1 MLRLDLRYDQV
12 KEQSFRRQMKIES
25 SDADIETLLGSR
37 FFEIPRFQRP
47 YSWEEENILD
57 LWNDLVSA
65 QTSEYFIGSMVV
77 YRKDKLRYG
86 VVDGQQRLTTLTI
99 LLCAIRDKFLE
110 IGKRDLAEGV
120 HQLIERK
127 DISNHA
133 QYVVDTETS
142 FPYFQEHIQKFDSDP
157 EVETQ
162 IRSEER
168 NLRNAHDKFQSLID
182 GSVNAI
188 KNDPAK
194 SDETKDREVLR
205 RLTLLRDAVLN
216 LKVIFVILDDE
227 DDAYI
232 IFETLNTR
240 GKDLALSDLVKN
252 HFAKHLRTKG
262 VVDSVKIKWGQLL
275 ETLSNSSEDLSID
288 TFIYHFWASR
298 YESIPLK
305 SLFPK
310 IKKSITKQL
319 ARQYLDDFISDSR
332 IYRSLYEST
341 YAWDKN
347 EAEAMRSLQALRL
360 FKVVQP
366 IPATLAL
373 VRSYRSNVI
382 KYAKLRDALLAIE
395 SFHFHFTAITSSRSS
410 GGISAMYSSFAQ
422 RLFSCSSPQ
431 AASTEISSLIRK
443 LQDRIPA
450 FDEFKHG
457 FSTLVFTNSNSKQK
471 NLVRYILRR
480 FSLYHEYKTPVDY
493 DELTIEHIY
502 PQSQINEL
510 WPESLVGSIGNLVL
524 LDEKTNGKLGS
535 KDFNAKMKH
544 LSDCGYT
551 LPCALTRANSWTPD
565 EVKNHTFEMAETA
578 YHHIWKI

>member
-1 MLRLDLRYDQV
+1 
-12 KEQSFRRQMKIES
+12 MKIES
-25 SDADIETLLGSR
+25 SDADIETLLGSK

-57 LWNDLVSA
+57 LWNDLVSTQA
-65 QTSEYFIGSMVV
+65 SEYFIGSMVV

-99 LLCAIRDKFLE
+99 LLCAIRNKFLE
-110 IGKRDLAEGV
+110 IGKRDLAEGI
-120 HQLIERK
+120 HQLVERK
-127 DISNHA
+127 DRSNHD

-157 EVETQ
+157 EVEVQ
-162 IRSEER
+162 IKSEER
-168 NLRNAHDKFQSLID
+168 NLRNAHDKFVSLINKSID
-182 GSVNAI
+182 SI

-194 SDETKDREVLR
+194 PDDAKDREVLQ
-205 RLTLLRDAVLN
+205 RLMLLRDAVFN
-216 LKVIFVILDDE
+216 LKVIFVVLDEE

-319 ARQYLDDFISDSR
+319 AMQYLDDFISDSR

-341 YAWDKN
+341 YEWNSN
-347 EAEAMRSLQALRL
+347 ETEAMRSLQALRL

-373 VRSYRSNVI
+373 VRSYRSNI
-382 KYAKLRDALLAIE
+382 IRYAKLRDALLAIE
-395 SFHFHFTAITSSRSS
+395 SFHFQFTAITSSRSS

-422 RLFSCSSPQ
+422 RLFSCANSQ
-431 AASTEISSLIRK
+431 EASNEINSLVRK
-443 LQDRIPA
+443 LRDRVPA
-450 FDEFKHG
+450 FEEFKLG
-457 FSTLVFTNSNSKQK
+457 FNALVFTNSNSKQK
-471 NLVRYILRR
+471 NLIRYVLRR
-480 FSLYHEYKTPVDY
+480 FSLHHEYKTPVDY
-493 DELTIEHIY
+493 DELTIEHVY
-502 PQSQINEL
+502 PQSQINEQ
-510 WPESLVGSIGNLVL
+510 WPEAIVGSIGNLVL
-524 LDEKTNGKLGS
+524 LDEKTNSKLGT
-535 KDFNAKMKH
+535 KNFGAKIKH
-544 LSDCGYT
+544 LSENGYT
-551 LPCALTRANSWTPD
+551 LPGALTRTQSWTPD
-565 EVKNHTFEMAETA
+565 EVKSHTDEMAHTA
-578 YHHIWKI
+578 FHHIWKI